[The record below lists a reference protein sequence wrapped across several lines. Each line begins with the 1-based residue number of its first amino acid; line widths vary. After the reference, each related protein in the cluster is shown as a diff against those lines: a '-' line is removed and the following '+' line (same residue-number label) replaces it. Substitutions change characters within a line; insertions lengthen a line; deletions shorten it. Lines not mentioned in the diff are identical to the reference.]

1 MKKSPNQADNS
12 TQIYALGG
20 LDEVGKNMYVVEH
33 RNEIIIMDCGQKFA
47 SYLPGVNAIIPD
59 FSYLKLKKASQIT
72 LIVTHGHE
80 DHIGAIPYFLREF
93 KIKTIYAPRLGI
105 NLLKHKFQEYNIGF
119 NNLIEYDNSTII
131 KTKYFTI
138 SLFIVNHSI
147 PESYGVA
154 FEGPNGVIV
163 NTGDYK
169 FDFTPIGPS
178 SDFNK
183 IAKLGD
189 KEIDVLLAD
198 STNSEISGYTH
209 SESIVKEEIEKIF
222 QKAKGR
228 IILATFAS
236 NVHRVSHIVETA
248 KKYNRRIIVFGRS
261 MVKVTNI
268 GIKLKL
274 INDSANL
281 FMKANEISRID
292 DENILIL
299 STGSQGEQLAALSR
313 MASGRHVHVKVK
325 PTDTIVFS
333 SSPIPGNTLNITTLI
348 NKLARFGAGIKI
360 NKENGI
366 LHTSGHATVEEQK
379 LMFAL
384 TKPKNFM
391 PVHGEYRM
399 LIEHGKTAVEMG
411 VKKENI
417 FICDNGDT
425 LLLNNKKVSI
435 GRKKPAGVFYIDQN
449 SKKISQRM
457 FTKRIL
463 MNDNGVVGILIPFN
477 NKLKK
482 LITTP
487 KVITKGFV
495 LVKENL
501 EIIQQIQKKTI
512 YLLKKELANA
522 RNWNERA
529 MKKTIAMEVSKL
541 INRKLKRNSYVAPIF
556 IQK

>member
-1 MKKSPNQADNS
+1 MNKSPNKANEP

-33 RNEIIIMDCGQKFA
+33 KEEIIIMDCGQKFA
-47 SYLPGVNAIIPD
+47 SHLPGVNAIIPD
-59 FSYLKLKKASQIT
+59 FSYLKLKKRSKIT

-80 DHIGAIPYFLREF
+80 DHIGGIPYFLREF
-93 KIKTIYAPRLGI
+93 KIGKIYAPRLGI

-119 NNLIEYDNSTII
+119 NNLIEFDNSTII

-138 SLFIVNHSI
+138 SLFVVNHSI
-147 PESYGVA
+147 PESYGVS
-154 FEGPNGVIV
+154 FEGPNGIVV

-183 IAKLGD
+183 IAKLGN
-189 KEIDVLLAD
+189 KQIDLLLAD
-198 STNSEISGYTH
+198 STNSEIPGYTH
-209 SESIVKEEIEKIF
+209 SESIVKEEIDKIF

-248 KKYNRRIIVFGRS
+248 KKHNRRIIVFGRS

-281 FMKANEISRID
+281 FMKANEISRIE

-313 MASGRHVHVKVK
+313 MASGRHMQVKIK
-325 PTDTIVFS
+325 PSDTIVFS
-333 SSPIPGNTLNITTLI
+333 SSPIPGNSFNITTLI
-348 NKLARFGAGIKI
+348 NKLARLGAKIKL
-360 NKENGI
+360 NKQNGV
-366 LHTSGHATVEEQK
+366 LHTSGHATIEEQK

-399 LIEHGKTAVEMG
+399 LVEHGKTATDMG
-411 VKKENI
+411 VNKKNVY
-417 FICDNGDT
+417 ICDNGET
-425 LLLNNKKVSI
+425 VLLQNKKTSI
-435 GRKKPAGVFYIDQN
+435 GIKKPTGVFYVDQN
-449 SKKISQRM
+449 SKKISQNM
-457 FTKRIL
+457 FNKRIK
-463 MNDNGVVGILIPFN
+463 MNNHGVVGILIPFN
-477 NKLKK
+477 KKLKK

-501 EIIQQIQKKTI
+501 EIIHQIQKKTI
-512 YLLKKELANA
+512 YLLKKQLDSVS
-522 RNWNERA
+522 NWNEKVMR
-529 MKKTIAMEVSKL
+529 KIISTEVAKL
-541 INRKLKRNSYVAPIF
+541 INRKLKRNSYIAPIF
-556 IQK
+556 IEK